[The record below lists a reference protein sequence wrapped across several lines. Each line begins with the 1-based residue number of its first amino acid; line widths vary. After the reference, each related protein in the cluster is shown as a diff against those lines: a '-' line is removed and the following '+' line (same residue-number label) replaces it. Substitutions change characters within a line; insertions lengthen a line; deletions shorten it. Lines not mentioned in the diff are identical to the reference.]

1 MSPSS
6 TSRQSPLTTRPVP
19 LARPTPPPTPPSLA
33 RPSPPAPPPPPPA
46 AQSGYRPS
54 PSHTPANR
62 TPSRSPSIVQQQ
74 QQQPSYSPLPPARQV
89 AVSPGPG
96 LAATPS
102 MLQSQLERL
111 QDTSRRPPVRNQE
124 QPQPGMDRRNSYAAP
139 AADNIRSRMVN
150 KTKTPTFGELQFR
163 YGKDYKSPSPVLDRD
178 YQKEARKT
186 VVGELSRCDLH
197 MFILLRL

>member
-46 AQSGYRPS
+46 AQPGYRPS

-74 QQQPSYSPLPPARQV
+74 QQPSYSSPPPARQV
-89 AVSPGPG
+89 TVSPGPG

-124 QPQPGMDRRNSYAAP
+124 QPQPAMDRRNSYAAP

-197 MFILLRL
+197 MFIFLQL